1 MNESIYNLIPHE
13 YEEPPK
19 MPMYKSKPVTRE
31 IPNSTFG
38 CFGSTRILGTGVV
51 TKKAGALFGNPKPE
65 YGLTSTRNYEKEKF
79 RESFNGYKSRYN
91 DPGRKSGVPAKEDKP
106 IYGLRSNKNYIT
118 ANAVECILKVPKKT
132 TEATANYMDKEDYG
146 KVPEYLTHV
155 KEEIQ
160 RENAMIERYIKEQ
173 VSRFYSPFIN
183 YTLSTIVNMIQ
194 TGRIDVEPIRYK
206 EMDENSRQ
214 DLVNAL
220 KAKWAS
226 INKEYQ
232 KITHLIITDNAAQV
246 KSIFKLLH
254 SKFL

>member
-19 MPMYKSKPVTRE
+19 MPMYKSKPVMRE

-173 VSRFYSPFIN
+173 
-183 YTLSTIVNMIQ
+183 

-214 DLVNAL
+214 DLLNAL

-232 KITHLIITDNAAQV
+232 KITHLIITDNAAQAMR
-246 KSIFKLLH
+246 KTRFEEELDELERNIKKLSRGKVLVTED
-254 SKFL
+254 

>member
-13 YEEPPK
+13 IEEPQK
-19 MPMYKSKPVTRE
+19 MPMYKSKLTTHK

-38 CFGSTRILGTGVV
+38 CYGSTRILGCGIV
-51 TKKAGALFGNPKPE
+51 TKKDGALFGNPKPE
-65 YGLTSTRNYEKEKF
+65 YGLTSRRNYEKENF
-79 RESFNGYKSRYN
+79 RESFNDYKSRFN
-91 DPGRKSGVPAKEDKP
+91 NPGRKTGVPAKEDKP

-173 VSRFYSPFIN
+173 
-183 YTLSTIVNMIQ
+183 
-194 TGRIDVEPIRYK
+194 TGRIEVEPIRYK

-214 DLVNAL
+214 DLVNTL
-220 KAKWAS
+220 KSKWAS
-226 INKEYQ
+226 VNKEYQ
-232 KITHLIITDNAAQV
+232 KITHLIITDNAAQAMR
-246 KSIFKLLH
+246 KTRFEEELDELERNIKKLSRGKVLVTED
-254 SKFL
+254 